1 MKMKTQTKKIQEDLE
16 GCVLPEGLG
25 YKRGYFRDM
34 KKQLVTLECIEED
47 ITAALN
53 EAIIVR
59 PCYDGEKEYMQIP
72 LFFEIIKGVHME
84 PYRYAKLLDFCKTS
98 SNSVYIQNIK
108 ELFED
113 EAETTLSLLDG
124 IDIADK
130 LNGKSLDKE
139 KLNENLMKILSLHT
153 QGYVPFNEET
163 KEFDIDEILNPSDE
177 LVKEYGIIDNLGKF
191 TKIVRKY
198 LVEELN
204 RYIMSKDIVKDID
217 KYEYIELYKSIGKLK
232 QSIVDKINNYT
243 ISNIPPKIIMFKENQ
258 EIIKKDESLLLG
270 YLHNIGFDVIVFIP
284 SANDGSMDV
293 LSENIYSELKLPQIN
308 NKVNKNYIEKL
319 GELLRG
325 KALVDEDIVA
335 GLTNFKYDSSIED
348 YKKLLKKSD
357 AIFKK
362 MEKKLFS

>member
-1 MKMKTQTKKIQEDLE
+1 
-16 GCVLPEGLG
+16 
-25 YKRGYFRDM
+25 
-34 KKQLVTLECIEED
+34 
-47 ITAALN
+47 
-53 EAIIVR
+53 
-59 PCYDGEKEYMQIP
+59 
-72 LFFEIIKGVHME
+72 
-84 PYRYAKLLDFCKTS
+84 
-98 SNSVYIQNIK
+98 
-108 ELFED
+108 
-113 EAETTLSLLDG
+113 
-124 IDIADK
+124 
-130 LNGKSLDKE
+130 
-139 KLNENLMKILSLHT
+139 MKILSLHT

-163 KEFDIDEILNPSDE
+163 REFDIDEILNPSDE

-325 KALVDEDIVA
+325 RALVDEDIVA

-357 AIFKK
+357 AIFKRWK
-362 MEKKLFS
+362 RNYFRSLSYLGGRGIL